1 MAYRSGPRREDGFEL
16 DGDATPDIDENSY
29 MGI

>member
-16 DGDATPDIDENSY
+16 DRDPDIDENSY

>member
-1 MAYRSGPRREDGFEL
+1 MAYRSGPGREDGSAI

-29 MGI
+29 MRT